1 MIFGMENLLQIM
13 IRYMNKMSSLME
25 QLGYQKLDK
34 QDQVIL
40 IEIFDVYRDKKID
53 KKDLMAIFSYI
64 LSHTTA

>member
-1 MIFGMENLLQIM
+1 MLDL
-13 IRYMNKMSSLME
+13 NKMSSLME